1 MLTEKGK
8 RALRRK
14 VMSAPLDPEYPFD
27 AELKLLRTIGI
38 ASTVMLDIGANTGRY
53 SAVLEDLVGAENL
66 YLFEPLP
73 HLCRQLRQ
81 RFHKAHVFELA
92 LSDKEGA
99 QLIRIPFINGTRLDT
114 RATFNRHVEPG
125 QTGFD
130 EVEVPL
136 RPLDEVIKTSNFQAI
151 GFIKIDVE
159 GHELAVLRGGMDSL
173 VRFKPLLLIEI
184 EARHHPFPIT
194 RIFAELEGLGY
205 KGCYVDPVAL
215 ELRETSHFVADRDQN
230 PECLKSRDF
239 ARYLNNFFFVPET
252 AEKDFVAKVRSFLES
267 EKRLQK

>member
-99 QLIRIPFINGTRLDT
+99 QLIRIPFINGMRFDT
-114 RATFNRHVEPG
+114 RASFNRPVEPG

-130 EVEVPL
+130 EVKVPL
-136 RPLDEVIKTSNFQAI
+136 RPLDEVITTAGFQAI

-159 GHELAVLRGGMDSL
+159 GHELPVLHGGRETL
-173 VRFKPLLLIEI
+173 ARFKPLLLIEI
-184 EARHHPFPIT
+184 ETRHHPFPIT
-194 RIFAELEGLGY
+194 RIFSELEDLGY
-205 KGCYVDPVAL
+205 KGYFIDPTAL
-215 ELRETSHFVADRDQN
+215 ELREISQFDPDRDQN
-230 PECLKSRDF
+230 PEHFKSRNF
-239 ARYLNNFFFVPET
+239 AQYMNNFFFVRGT
-252 AEKDFVAKVRSFLES
+252 AVQDFAASARSFLDS
-267 EKRLQK
+267 EKLLRK